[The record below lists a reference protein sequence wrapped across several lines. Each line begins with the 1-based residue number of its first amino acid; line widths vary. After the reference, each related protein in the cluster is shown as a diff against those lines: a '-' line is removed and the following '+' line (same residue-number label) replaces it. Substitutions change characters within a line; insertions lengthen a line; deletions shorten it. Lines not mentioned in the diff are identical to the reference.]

1 MLNNKIQITGYLTI
15 LFGLFSI
22 GVFCQ
27 TNYQITG
34 FSEHY
39 TGLLTIDKGFEEDV
53 FKKGS
58 ISIFKTGTTK
68 SIITIHSEELTIDL
82 DTDNN
87 IQTNVLEIPYGNQSI
102 IIAKDFN
109 FDGLPDLA
117 IMDGQYSCYHGP
129 SFQIYLQ
136 TDDNLK
142 HSPEFTRLAQDYCGM
157 FFMDY
162 DSQTIHTSTKSGCCW
177 HQYSEFKV
185 EQNKPVVIKIEEIGL
200 SADGILEEHL
210 EKTRVGNQMVE
221 KKHNSLSDDIDVIL
235 IYDLTFKDGKK
246 MELYHAKAYQE
257 FLLYTFKAKDENI
270 ELTYTDQFV
279 FDKNKNTLTFTNQD
293 VTYQIYN
300 GGIIISTPKQ
310 KTNLKAESIEE
321 NTSLSSLSELSLNN
335 LIVE

>member
-1 MLNNKIQITGYLTI
+1 MLNSKTQITGYLTI
-15 LFGLFSI
+15 LFNLYSI
-22 GVFCQ
+22 GVFSQ
-27 TNYQITG
+27 TDYQITG

-58 ISIFKTGTTK
+58 ISIFKTDTTK
-68 SIITIHSEELTIDL
+68 SIITIQSEELTIDF
-82 DTDNN
+82 DTDGN

-117 IMDGQYSCYHGP
+117 IMDGQNSCYHGP

-136 TDDNLK
+136 TGDRLK

-157 FFMDY
+157 FFIDY
-162 DSQTIHTSTKSGCCW
+162 DNQTIHTSTKSGCCW

-185 EQNKPVVIKIEEIGL
+185 EYNAPVAVKILEIGL
-200 SADGILEEHL
+200 SADGILEDHL

-221 KKHNSLSDDIDVIL
+221 KKYNALSDDIDVTL
-235 IYDLTFKDGKK
+235 IYALTFKNGKK
-246 MELYHAKAYQE
+246 MELYHATAYNE
-257 FLLYTFKAKDENI
+257 FLLYAFRDKDEKI
-270 ELTYTDQFV
+270 EFAYTDQFV

-310 KTNLKAESIEE
+310 KTDLKAENIEE